1 MGNYFDKERE
11 IGLAA
16 REFNKK
22 TSFLETEYRKA
33 LNTLLDETMFDETPI
48 NESSSWYMFKHS
60 PIVGAL
66 LEYDYT
72 NKLYARSA
80 KYYEEMS
87 LTEQLVFGEDIG
99 RTERIKNIHSAI
111 DMIDNI
117 REAVLCD
124 DVEVITEGI
133 SKLIP
138 LYCLF
143 EEEARENI
151 ESRLAKAK
159 EEQEEKDKK
168 SEEEQE
174 KSEESE
180 ENTSDDKK
188 DEDQSDD
195 DMNDDESDAEKEYL
209 EDKYSEDG
217 EDEKKLSEEY
227 LEEKRRLKRPANV
240 VKAAYKLR
248 RKAGIAADNG
258 DVESAVELNNRA
270 KALEQEADEVNSK
283 G

>member
-11 IGLAA
+11 LGLAA
-16 REFNKK
+16 KEFNKK
-22 TSFLETEYRKA
+22 TSILENECSKA
-33 LNTLLDETMFDETPI
+33 INTLLDETMFDETPI
-48 NESSSWYMFKHS
+48 NESAAWYMFKHS
-60 PIVGAL
+60 PAIGAL

-80 KYYEEMS
+80 KYYEAMT
-87 LTEQLVFGEDIG
+87 LTEQIVFGEDTG
-99 RTERIKNIHSAI
+99 KTERIKNIHNAI
-111 DMIDNI
+111 DCVDVIK
-117 REAVLCD
+117 EAVLHD
-124 DVEVITEGI
+124 DVEIIVEGI

-168 SEEEQE
+168 AEEEQE

-180 ENTSDDKK
+180 ENTPDDKK

-195 DMNDDESDAEKEYL
+195 DKNDDESDVEKEYL
-209 EDKYSEDG
+209 EDKYSEDE

-240 VKAAYKLR
+240 VKTAYKLR
-248 RKAGIAADNG
+248 KKAGIAAGNG